1 MATRGGQKVELF
13 SSAYSEEIDQN
24 NLFNPQE

>member
-13 SSAYSEEIDQN
+13 STGYSEEIDQN
-24 NLFNPQE
+24 NLFNPEE